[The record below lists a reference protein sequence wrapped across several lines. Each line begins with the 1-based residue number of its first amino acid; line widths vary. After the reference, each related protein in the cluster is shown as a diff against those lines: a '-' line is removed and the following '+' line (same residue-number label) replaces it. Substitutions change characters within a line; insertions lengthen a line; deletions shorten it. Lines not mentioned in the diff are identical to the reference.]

1 MAVFL
6 FVKNNQ
12 EKLITDHVKTLLPV
26 TLSEGIN
33 IYLLNMIRKEEFIMA
48 EKRCYTVKDLQEM
61 LDVSRST
68 VYKLLR
74 QNEFRWIQLEGGGYR
89 ISKKSFDE
97 WLDKGNA
104 SVTS

>member
-1 MAVFL
+1 MIFVFRNKIKTDRKR
-6 FVKNNQ
+6 VKIWQ
-12 EKLITDHVKTLLPV
+12 K
-26 TLSEGIN
+26 
-33 IYLLNMIRKEEFIMA
+33 
-48 EKRCYTVKDLQEM
+48 KRCYTVKDLQEM